1 MFSER
6 MINDLKD
13 HVVWKQIE
21 QDVEER
27 IALLK
32 EELSVMDL
40 QKDLV
45 MACRHQGRIDGML
58 FITKA
63 LDDYA
68 LERKVQDIEKK
79 EKEEAK

>member
-6 MINDLKD
+6 MINDLKT

-40 QKDLV
+40 QTDLV

-58 FITKA
+58 FVTKA

-79 EKEEAK
+79 EREEAK

>member
-40 QKDLV
+40 QTDLV

-58 FITKA
+58 FVTKA

-79 EKEEAK
+79 EREEAK

>member
-6 MINDLKD
+6 MINDLKT

-32 EELSVMDL
+32 EELSVMDI

-58 FITKA
+58 FVTKA

-79 EKEEAK
+79 EREEAK